1 MNNLFRNL
9 VKKPPKHEKGEIVV
23 ADSGNVKE
31 VAKIMIGFEALLRE
45 TQSYMS
51 KACGNKLFDSDLKDA
66 MRQLI
71 KQYMKDHNY
80 YVPHMNLAEAAD
92 RLYVEM
98 AEYSFLTPLL
108 ARKDIEEININ
119 SWDDI
124 QIIPS
129 KGQQYKYSEHFS
141 SAQHAVDVV
150 RRMLHNNKL
159 AGVIKIAPVFITKMT
174 LNSYA
179 NELCREAEIAGRIG
193 TETTARLD
201 RLNESHPDLEPT
213 VTWSANGN
221 IQIGRTFS
229 VTVSTDYDF
238 SFFVFNTTPITI
250 SATAEGTS
258 EVFWK

>member
-1 MNNLFRNL
+1 MSNPFRNL
-9 VKKPPKHEKGEIVV
+9 VKKPPRHEKGEIVV

-80 YVPHMNLAEAAD
+80 YVPHMNLAEAVD

-150 RRMLHNNKL
+150 RRMLHNEQ
-159 AGVIKIAPVFITKMT
+159 ASAWR
-174 LNSYA
+174 
-179 NELCREAEIAGRIG
+179 EL
-193 TETTARLD
+193 L
-201 RLNESHPDLEPT
+201 PDLRHFHAPDRGGIRLAVEADEH
-213 VTWSANGN
+213 SRNDSHDKL
-221 IQIGRTFS
+221 RT
-229 VTVSTDYDF
+229 
-238 SFFVFNTTPITI
+238 P
-250 SATAEGTS
+250 
-258 EVFWK
+258 

>member
-1 MNNLFRNL
+1 MNNPFRNL
-9 VKKPPKHEKGEIVV
+9 VKKPAKHEKGGIVV

-141 SAQHAVDVV
+141 SE
-150 RRMLHNNKL
+150 
-159 AGVIKIAPVFITKMT
+159 F
-174 LNSYA
+174 
-179 NELCREAEIAGRIG
+179 
-193 TETTARLD
+193 RLYI
-201 RLNESHPDLEPT
+201 R
-213 VTWSANGN
+213 
-221 IQIGRTFS
+221 
-229 VTVSTDYDF
+229 
-238 SFFVFNTTPITI
+238 
-250 SATAEGTS
+250 
-258 EVFWK
+258 

>member
-1 MNNLFRNL
+1 MNNPFRNL
-9 VKKPPKHEKGEIVV
+9 VKKPARHEKGEIVV

-141 SAQHAVDVV
+141 SALEYPNFGYTFAHRGRRGWSFGFHTNRKSLQDNKTAVHRERNVHRGNLRVPRDIVCSRNFSSV
-150 RRMLHNNKL
+150 CRR
-159 AGVIKIAPVFITKMT
+159 
-174 LNSYA
+174 
-179 NELCREAEIAGRIG
+179 
-193 TETTARLD
+193 D
-201 RLNESHPDLEPT
+201 RL
-213 VTWSANGN
+213 
-221 IQIGRTFS
+221 
-229 VTVSTDYDF
+229 
-238 SFFVFNTTPITI
+238 
-250 SATAEGTS
+250 
-258 EVFWK
+258 WKNHNYGGYHEQYS

>member
-1 MNNLFRNL
+1 MKNPFKRLAAKSAL
-9 VKKPPKHEKGEIVV
+9 PDDKPVKREKGEIVV

-31 VAKIMIGFEALLRE
+31 VAKIMIGFEPLLRE

-80 YVPHMNLAEAAD
+80 YVPNMPLSEAAD

-119 SWDDI
+119 AWDDI

-129 KGQQYKYSEHFS
+129 NGRDYKLPEHFMS
-141 SAQHAVDVV
+141 PQHALDVV

-159 AGVIKIAPVFITKMT
+159 VFDASRPLVTGYLDTWIILCCPVYTYCLFQKLADNEYVSVMDIKA
-174 LNSYA
+174 L
-179 NELCREAEIAGRIG
+179 
-193 TETTARLD
+193 
-201 RLNESHPDLEPT
+201 
-213 VTWSANGN
+213 
-221 IQIGRTFS
+221 
-229 VTVSTDYDF
+229 
-238 SFFVFNTTPITI
+238 
-250 SATAEGTS
+250 
-258 EVFWK
+258 

>member
-1 MNNLFRNL
+1 MSNPFRNL
-9 VKKPPKHEKGEIVV
+9 VKKPAMHDKGEIVV
-23 ADSGNVKE
+23 ADSGNDLE

-159 AGVIKIAPVFITKMT
+159 VFDASRPLVTG
-174 LNSYA
+174 Y
-179 NELCREAEIAGRIG
+179 
-193 TETTARLD
+193 LD
-201 RLNESHPDLEPT
+201 K
-213 VTWSANGN
+213 N
-221 IQIGRTFS
+221 IR
-229 VTVSTDYDF
+229 
-238 SFFVFNTTPITI
+238 I
-250 SATAEGTS
+250 SAIHSLIVGN
-258 EVFWK
+258 EVGVSVSIRIVNPC